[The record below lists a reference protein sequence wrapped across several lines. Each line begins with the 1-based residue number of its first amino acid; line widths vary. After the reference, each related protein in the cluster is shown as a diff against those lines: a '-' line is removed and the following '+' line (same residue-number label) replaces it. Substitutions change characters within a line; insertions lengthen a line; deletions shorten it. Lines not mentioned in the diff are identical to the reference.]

1 MEREPIQQISALWY
15 SPLSSD
21 KALTAVSEAFDRE
34 KVTID
39 ASSGT
44 MEVRSGSNFKY
55 RMWGE
60 SLNGYKNFPVALVLK
75 ARDAPEGPIVD
86 VRAFDTFGF
95 RMTERLFM
103 GADVTLK
110 SKLVDLME
118 AASKAV
124 TPRNPGWS

>member
-34 KVTID
+34 KASID

-44 MEVRSGSNFKY
+44 MEVRSGSNFKLDV
-55 RMWGE
+55 GE